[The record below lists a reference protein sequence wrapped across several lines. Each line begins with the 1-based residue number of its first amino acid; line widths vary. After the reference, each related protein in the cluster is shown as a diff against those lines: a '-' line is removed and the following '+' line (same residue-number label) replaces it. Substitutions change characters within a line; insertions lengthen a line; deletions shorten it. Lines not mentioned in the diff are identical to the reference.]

1 MPHSPSDN
9 PLWNTDL
16 APTNAA
22 QRTWTAT
29 HYAALWVSMAVSVPA
44 YMLAS
49 GLMSEGM
56 NWWQAV
62 ITVFLGNLIVLVP
75 MLLVGHAGAKHGI
88 PFPVLARTSFGV
100 YGARLPAILRAIVA
114 CGWFGIQTWLGGQA
128 IYTILN
134 VVGGNFLQ
142 GMPLPGLGI
151 NPGQLFCFL
160 LFWGLHIYFIR
171 KGTDSIRWM
180 ETAAAPLLL
189 LSSIALVWWAYN
201 RAGGFGPMLAT
212 PSQFDAGGKRAGQFW
227 HVFWPSLTAMV
238 GYWATL
244 ALNIPDFTRFA
255 RSQRDQIIG
264 QSLGLPIPMGLLALV
279 AVLVTS
285 ATVVIYGEA
294 IWDPVV
300 LSGKMGGI
308 SVVLALIAL
317 IIATITTNL
326 AANVVSPA
334 YDFSNL
340 APSKISFRMGGYITA
355 AIGLGMFPWKI
366 LETTHGY
373 IFTWLIG
380 YGALLGPIAG
390 IMLVDYFL
398 IRKTAL
404 NHAALFDAAGE
415 YGYRGGWNWRAL
427 AALLLGVVPNL
438 PGFLKAAGFISSTA
452 PLFELLYTYAW
463 FVGLAISAVVYY
475 ALMPMPTPEAAKPV
489 GSASLRS
496 GGDMSL

>member
-1 MPHSPSDN
+1 MSIRNASN
-9 PLWNTDL
+9 PLWNADL
-16 APTNAA
+16 EPTSAG

-62 ITVFLGNLIVLVP
+62 LTVFFGNLIVLVP
-75 MLLVGHAGAKHGI
+75 MVMVGHAGAKHGV
-88 PFPVLARTSFGV
+88 PYPVLARTSFGV
-100 YGARLPAILRAIVA
+100 QGAKLPAVLRAVVA

-134 VVGGNFLQ
+134 VVTGNALQ
-142 GMPLPGLGI
+142 GSPIPGLGI
-151 NPGQLFCFL
+151 SVGQLFCFL
-160 LFWGLHIYFIR
+160 LFWALHIYFIT

-189 LSSIALVWWAYN
+189 LSGVALVWWAYN
-201 RAGGFGPMLAT
+201 KAGGFGPMLSA
-212 PSQFDAGGKRAGQFW
+212 PSQFVDGGKKAGQFW
-227 HVFWPSLTAMV
+227 AVFWPSLTAMV

-255 RSQRDQIIG
+255 RSQKDQLIG
-264 QSLGLPIPMGLLALV
+264 QAIGLPVPMALLSLV
-279 AVLVTS
+279 AVVVTS

-300 LSGKMGGI
+300 LTGKMGGI
-308 SVVLALIAL
+308 AVVIALIAL
-317 IIATITTNL
+317 IIATITTNI

-340 APSKISFRMGGYITA
+340 APSKISFKMGGYITA
-355 AIGLGMFPWKI
+355 AIGLVMFPWKI
-366 LETTHGY
+366 LESTQGY

-380 YGALLGPIAG
+380 YGGLLGPIAG
-390 IMLVDYFL
+390 IMLIDYFL
-398 IRKTAL
+398 IRKTDIDTNAV
-404 NHAALFDAAGE
+404 FDQHGE
-415 YGYRGGWNWRAL
+415 YSYTNGWNMRAVI
-427 AALLLGVVPNL
+427 ALVLGVLPNL
-438 PGFLKAAGFISSTA
+438 PGFLKAAGFIATTA
-452 PLFELLYTYAW
+452 PIFETLYTYAW
-463 FVGLAISAVVYY
+463 FVGLGISSVVYY
-475 ALMPMPTPEAAKPV
+475 ALMQGQVIGAK
-489 GSASLRS
+489 SKARA
-496 GGDMSL
+496 M

>member
-1 MPHSPSDN
+1 MAQQHADN
-9 PLWNTDL
+9 PLWNEDL
-16 APTNAA
+16 APTASA

-62 ITVFLGNLIVLVP
+62 LTVFLGNLIVLLP
-75 MLLVGHAGAKHGI
+75 MVLIGHAGAKHGI
-88 PFPVLARTSFGV
+88 PYPVLARAAFGV
-100 YGARLPAILRAIVA
+100 RGAQLPAILRAVVA

-134 VVGGNFLQ
+134 LLMGNALQ
-142 GMPLPGLGI
+142 GAALPGLGI
-151 NPGQLFCFL
+151 NGGQLLCFL
-160 LFWGLHIYFIR
+160 LFWALHIYFIA
-171 KGTDSIRWM
+171 KGTESIRWM

-189 LSSIALVWWAYN
+189 LSALALVWWAYAQ
-201 RAGGFGPMLAT
+201 AGGFGPMLAA
-212 PSQFDAGGKRAGQFW
+212 PSQFVAGGKRAGQFW
-227 HVFWPSLTAMV
+227 LVFWPSLTAMV

-255 RSQRDQIIG
+255 RSQRDQVIG
-264 QSLGLPIPMGLLALV
+264 QAIGLPLPMGLLALV

-285 ATVVIYGEA
+285 ATVAIYGEA
-294 IWDPVV
+294 LWDPVA
-300 LSGKMGGI
+300 LTGKMSGMA
-308 SVVLALIAL
+308 VVLALIAL
-317 IIATITTNL
+317 IVATITTNL

-340 APSKISFRMGGYITA
+340 APRRISFKMGGYITA
-355 AIGLGMFPWKI
+355 AIGLAMFPWKI
-366 LETTHGY
+366 LETTQGY

-398 IRKTAL
+398 IRKTVL
-404 NHAALFDAAGE
+404 NHEALFSAQGE
-415 YGYRGGWNWRAL
+415 YSYSGGWNLRAVI
-427 AALLLGVVPNL
+427 ALVLGVLPNL
-438 PGFLKAAGFISSTA
+438 PGFLKAAGLIAATA

-475 ALMPMPTPEAAKPV
+475 VLMPRKAGAA
-489 GSASLRS
+489 
-496 GGDMSL
+496 

>member
-1 MPHSPSDN
+1 MSNRTATN
-9 PLWNTDL
+9 PLWNADL
-16 APTNAA
+16 EPTSPA

-56 NWWQAV
+56 SWWQAV
-62 ITVFLGNLIVLVP
+62 LTVFLGNLIVLVP
-75 MLLVGHAGAKHGI
+75 MVLVGHAGTKHGI
-88 PFPVLARTSFGV
+88 PYPVLARSSFGV
-100 YGARLPAILRAIVA
+100 RGAQLPAILRAIVA

-134 VVGGNFLQ
+134 VISGNALQ
-142 GMPLPGLGI
+142 GSALPLLGI
-151 NPGQLFCFL
+151 SGGQLFCFL
-160 LFWGLHIYFIR
+160 LFWALHIYFIT

-189 LSSIALVWWAYN
+189 LSGIALVWWAYAK
-201 RAGGFGPMLAT
+201 AGGFGPMLAA
-212 PSQFDAGGKRAGQFW
+212 PSQFAEDGKRAGQFW
-227 HVFWPSLTAMV
+227 LVFWPSLTAMV

-255 RSQRDQIIG
+255 RSQRDQALG
-264 QSLGLPIPMGLLALV
+264 QAIGLPVPMGLLALV

-300 LSGKMGGI
+300 LTGKMGGI

-355 AIGLGMFPWKI
+355 AIGLAMFPWKI
-366 LETTHGY
+366 LETTKGY

-380 YGALLGPIAG
+380 YGALLGPVAG
-390 IMLVDYFL
+390 IMLVDYFV
-398 IRKTAL
+398 IRKTEL
-404 NHAALFDAAGE
+404 DHDALFDANGI
-415 YGYRGGWNWRAL
+415 YSYRAGWNWRAV
-427 AALLLGVVPNL
+427 AALVIGVLPNL
-438 PGFLKAAGFISSTA
+438 PGFLAAAGFISGIA
-452 PLFELLYTYAW
+452 PVFETLYTYAW
-463 FVGLAISAVVYY
+463 FVGLGISSVVYFMLMRMSPP
-475 ALMPMPTPEAAKPV
+475 ALTHDNSILKEA
-489 GSASLRS
+489 
-496 GGDMSL
+496 

>member
-1 MPHSPSDN
+1 MSLPRSDN

-16 APTNAA
+16 APTTAA

-62 ITVFLGNLIVLVP
+62 LTVFLGNLIVLVP

-88 PFPVLARTSFGV
+88 PYPVLARASFGV
-100 YGARLPAILRAIVA
+100 VGARLPAILRAIVA

-134 VVGGNFLQ
+134 VVGSGFLQ
-142 GMPLPGLGI
+142 GAALPGLGI
-151 NPGQLFCFL
+151 NPGQLVCFL
-160 LFWGLHIYFIR
+160 LFWALHIYFIY

-189 LSSIALVWWAYN
+189 LSSIALVWWAYHG
-201 RAGGFGPMLAT
+201 AGGFGPMLEA

-227 HVFWPSLTAMV
+227 LVFWPSLTAMV

-264 QSLGLPIPMGLLALV
+264 QSIGLPLPMGLLALV

-340 APSKISFRMGGYITA
+340 APRRISFRMGGYITA

-366 LETTHGY
+366 LETTQGY

-398 IRKTAL
+398 IRKTEL
-404 NHAALFDAAGE
+404 NHAALFDAEGE
-415 YGYRGGWNWRAL
+415 YRYRNGWNLCAL
-427 AALLLGVVPNL
+427 AALVLGVLPNL

-452 PLFELLYTYAW
+452 PLFETLYTYAW

-475 ALMPMPTPEAAKPV
+475 VLMPASLRAANPV
-489 GSASLRS
+489 GSAQS
-496 GGDMSL
+496 MH

>member
-1 MPHSPSDN
+1 MSNRNASN
-9 PLWNTDL
+9 PLWNADL
-16 APTNAA
+16 EPTTPA

-62 ITVFLGNLIVLVP
+62 MTVFLGNLIVLVP
-75 MLLVGHAGAKHGI
+75 MVLVGHAGAKHGI
-88 PFPVLARTSFGV
+88 PYPVLARTAFGV
-100 YGARLPAILRAIVA
+100 RGAQLPAVLRAIVA

-134 VVGGNFLQ
+134 VVTGNALQ
-142 GMPLPGLGI
+142 GSALPLLGI
-151 NPGQLFCFL
+151 SGGQLFCFL
-160 LFWGLHIYFIR
+160 LFWALHIYFIA

-180 ETAAAPLLL
+180 ETVAAPLLL
-189 LSSIALVWWAYN
+189 LSSIALVWWAYAK
-201 RAGGFGPMLAT
+201 AGGFGPMLTT
-212 PSQFDAGGKRAGQFW
+212 PSQFDEGGKRAGQFW
-227 HVFWPSLTAMV
+227 IVFWPSLTAMV

-255 RSQRDQIIG
+255 RSQRDQMLG
-264 QSLGLPIPMGLLALV
+264 QAIGLPVPMGLLALV

-300 LSGKMGGI
+300 LTGKMGGI

-340 APSKISFRMGGYITA
+340 APSKISFKMGGYITA
-355 AIGLGMFPWKI
+355 AIGLAMFPWKI
-366 LETTHGY
+366 LETTKGY

-380 YGALLGPIAG
+380 YGGLLGPVAG
-390 IMLVDYFL
+390 IMLVDYFV
-398 IRKTAL
+398 IRRTEL
-404 NHAALFDAAGE
+404 DHDALFDAKGI
-415 YGYRGGWNWRAL
+415 YSYHNGWNWRAVM
-427 AALLLGVVPNL
+427 ALVAGVLPNL
-438 PGFLKAAGFISSTA
+438 PGFLKAAGFIASTA
-452 PLFELLYTYAW
+452 PVFETLYTYAW
-463 FVGLAISAVVYY
+463 FVGLTISAVVYF
-475 ALMPMPTPEAAKPV
+475 ALMRANPPAA
-489 GSASLRS
+489 SH
-496 GGDMSL
+496 

>member
-1 MPHSPSDN
+1 MSNRTATN
-9 PLWNTDL
+9 PLWNADL
-16 APTNAA
+16 EPTSPA

-56 NWWQAV
+56 SWWQAV
-62 ITVFLGNLIVLVP
+62 LTVFLGNLIVLVP
-75 MLLVGHAGAKHGI
+75 MVLVGHAGTKHGI
-88 PFPVLARTSFGV
+88 PYPVLARSSFGV
-100 YGARLPAILRAIVA
+100 RGAQLPAILRAIVA

-134 VVGGNFLQ
+134 VISGNALQ
-142 GMPLPGLGI
+142 GSALPLLGI
-151 NPGQLFCFL
+151 SGGQLFCFL
-160 LFWGLHIYFIR
+160 LFWALHIYFIT

-189 LSSIALVWWAYN
+189 LSGIALVWWAYAK
-201 RAGGFGPMLAT
+201 AGGFGPMLAA
-212 PSQFDAGGKRAGQFW
+212 PSQFAEDGKRAGQFW
-227 HVFWPSLTAMV
+227 LVFWPSLTAMV

-255 RSQRDQIIG
+255 RSQRDQALG
-264 QSLGLPIPMGLLALV
+264 QAIGLPVPMGLLALV

-300 LSGKMGGI
+300 LTGKMGGI

-355 AIGLGMFPWKI
+355 AIGLAMFPWKI
-366 LETTHGY
+366 LETTKGY

-380 YGALLGPIAG
+380 YGALLGPVAG
-390 IMLVDYFL
+390 IMLVDYFV
-398 IRKTAL
+398 IRKTEL
-404 NHAALFDAAGE
+404 DHDALFDTNGI
-415 YGYRGGWNWRAL
+415 YSYRAGWNWRAV
-427 AALLLGVVPNL
+427 AALVIGVLPNL
-438 PGFLKAAGFISSTA
+438 PGFLAAAGFISGIA
-452 PLFELLYTYAW
+452 PVFETLYTYAW
-463 FVGLAISAVVYY
+463 FVGLGISSVVYFMLMRMSPP
-475 ALMPMPTPEAAKPV
+475 ALTHDNSILKEA
-489 GSASLRS
+489 
-496 GGDMSL
+496 

>member
-1 MPHSPSDN
+1 MSQSRSDN

-16 APTNAA
+16 APTTVA

-62 ITVFLGNLIVLVP
+62 LTVFLGNLIVLVP

-88 PFPVLARTSFGV
+88 PYPVLARASFGV
-100 YGARLPAILRAIVA
+100 VGARLPAILRAIVA

-128 IYTILN
+128 IYTIVN
-134 VVGGNFLQ
+134 VVSGNALQ
-142 GMPLPGLGI
+142 GSALPGLGI
-151 NPGQLFCFL
+151 NLGQLVCFL
-160 LFWGLHIYFIR
+160 LFWALHIYFIY

-201 RAGGFGPMLAT
+201 GAGGFGPMLEA

-227 HVFWPSLTAMV
+227 LVFWPALTAMV

-255 RSQRDQIIG
+255 RSQRDQIVG
-264 QSLGLPIPMGLLALV
+264 QSIGLPLPMGLLALV

-340 APSKISFRMGGYITA
+340 APRKISFRMGGYITA

-366 LETTHGY
+366 LETTQGY

-398 IRKTAL
+398 IRKTEL
-404 NHAALFDAAGE
+404 NHAALFDADGE
-415 YGYRGGWNWRAL
+415 YRYRGGWNLRAL
-427 AALLLGVVPNL
+427 AALVIGVLPNL
-438 PGFLKAAGFISSTA
+438 PGFLKAAGFVGSTA
-452 PLFELLYTYAW
+452 PLFETLYTYAW
-463 FVGLAISAVVYY
+463 FVGLAISAVIYY
-475 ALMPMPTPEAAKPV
+475 VLMAARLKAGNPA
-489 GSASLRS
+489 GNPQSLH
-496 GGDMSL
+496 

>member
-1 MPHSPSDN
+1 MTQNNNDN
-9 PLWNTDL
+9 PLWNEDL
-16 APTNAA
+16 APTTDA

-62 ITVFLGNLIVLVP
+62 LTVFLGNVIVLIP
-75 MLLVGHAGAKHGI
+75 MVLVGHAGAKHGI
-88 PFPVLARTSFGV
+88 PYPVLARTSFGV
-100 YGARLPAILRAIVA
+100 RGAQLPAILRAIVA

-134 VVGGNFLQ
+134 LIMNNALQ
-142 GMPLPGLGI
+142 GSVLPGLGI
-151 NPGQLFCFL
+151 NAGQLGCFL
-160 LFWGLHIYFIR
+160 LFWALHIYFIA

-189 LSSIALVWWAYN
+189 LSALGLVWWAYSK
-201 RAGGFGPMLAT
+201 AGGFGPMVST
-212 PSQFDAGGKRAGQFW
+212 PSQFVEGGKKAGQFW
-227 HVFWPSLTAMV
+227 TVFWPSLTAMV

-255 RSQRDQIIG
+255 RSQRDQIVG
-264 QSLGLPIPMGLLALV
+264 QAIGLPIPMGLLALV

-285 ATVVIYGEA
+285 ATVAIYGEA
-294 IWDPVV
+294 IWDPVA
-300 LSGKMGGI
+300 LTGKMGGI
-308 SVVLALIAL
+308 SVVIALIAL

-334 YDFSNL
+334 YDFSNV
-340 APSKISFRMGGYITA
+340 APRHISFKTGGYITA
-355 AIGLGMFPWKI
+355 GLGLAMFPWKI
-366 LETTHGY
+366 LETTQGY

-398 IRKTAL
+398 IRRTRL
-404 NHAALFDAAGE
+404 NHADLFTEHGE
-415 YGYRGGWNWRAL
+415 YGYNNGWNLRAVI
-427 AALLLGVVPNL
+427 ALVLGVLPNL
-438 PGFLKAAGFISSTA
+438 PGFLKAAGFISSTL
-452 PLFELLYTYAW
+452 PVFETLYTYAW
-463 FVGLAISAVVYY
+463 FVGLAISAVIY
-475 ALMPMPTPEAAKPV
+475 ALLMPRKTT
-489 GSASLRS
+489 
-496 GGDMSL
+496 

>member
-1 MPHSPSDN
+1 MSNRTASN
-9 PLWNTDL
+9 PLWNADL
-16 APTNAA
+16 EPTSPA

-56 NWWQAV
+56 SWWQAV
-62 ITVFLGNLIVLVP
+62 LTVFLGNLIVLVP
-75 MLLVGHAGAKHGI
+75 MVLVGHAGTKHGI
-88 PFPVLARTSFGV
+88 PYPVLARSSFGV
-100 YGARLPAILRAIVA
+100 RGAQLPAILRAIVA

-134 VVGGNFLQ
+134 VISGNALQ
-142 GMPLPGLGI
+142 GSALPLLGI
-151 NPGQLFCFL
+151 SGGQLFCFL
-160 LFWGLHIYFIR
+160 LFWALHIYFIT

-189 LSSIALVWWAYN
+189 LSGIALVWWAYAK
-201 RAGGFGPMLAT
+201 AGGFGPMLAA
-212 PSQFDAGGKRAGQFW
+212 PSQFAEGGKRAGQFW
-227 HVFWPSLTAMV
+227 LVFWPSLTAMV

-255 RSQRDQIIG
+255 RSQRDQVLG
-264 QSLGLPIPMGLLALV
+264 QAIGLPVPMGLLALV

-300 LSGKMGGI
+300 LTGKMGGI

-355 AIGLGMFPWKI
+355 AIGLAMFPWKI
-366 LETTHGY
+366 LETTKGY

-380 YGALLGPIAG
+380 YGALLGPVAG
-390 IMLVDYFL
+390 IMLVDYFV
-398 IRKTAL
+398 IRKTEL
-404 NHAALFDAAGE
+404 DHEALFDANGI
-415 YGYRGGWNWRAL
+415 YSYRAGWNWRAVV
-427 AALLLGVVPNL
+427 ALVIGVLPNL
-438 PGFLKAAGFISSTA
+438 PGFLAAAGFISGIA
-452 PLFELLYTYAW
+452 PVFETLYTYAW
-463 FVGLAISAVVYY
+463 FVGLGISSVVYFMLMRMSPP
-475 ALMPMPTPEAAKPV
+475 ALTHDNSILKEA
-489 GSASLRS
+489 
-496 GGDMSL
+496 

>member
-1 MPHSPSDN
+1 MSNRTATN
-9 PLWNTDL
+9 PLWNADL
-16 APTNAA
+16 EPTSPA

-49 GLMSEGM
+49 GLMTEGM

-62 ITVFLGNLIVLVP
+62 LTVFLGNLIVLVP
-75 MLLVGHAGAKHGI
+75 MVLVGHAGTKHGI
-88 PFPVLARTSFGV
+88 PYPVLARSSFGV
-100 YGARLPAILRAIVA
+100 RGAQLPAILRAIVA

-134 VVGGNFLQ
+134 VISGNALQ
-142 GMPLPGLGI
+142 GSALPLLGI
-151 NPGQLFCFL
+151 SGGQLFCFL
-160 LFWGLHIYFIR
+160 LFWALHIYFIT

-189 LSSIALVWWAYN
+189 LSGIALVWWAYAK
-201 RAGGFGPMLAT
+201 AGGFGPMLAA
-212 PSQFDAGGKRAGQFW
+212 PSQFVDGGKRAGQFW
-227 HVFWPSLTAMV
+227 LVFWPSLTAMV

-255 RSQRDQIIG
+255 RSQRDQVLG
-264 QSLGLPIPMGLLALV
+264 QAIGLPVPMGLLALV

-300 LSGKMGGI
+300 LTGKMGGI

-355 AIGLGMFPWKI
+355 AIGLAMFPWKI
-366 LETTHGY
+366 LETTKGY

-380 YGALLGPIAG
+380 YGALLGPVAG
-390 IMLVDYFL
+390 IMLVDYFV
-398 IRKTAL
+398 IRKTEL
-404 NHAALFDAAGE
+404 DHDALFDANGI
-415 YGYRGGWNWRAL
+415 YSYRSGWNWRAVV
-427 AALLLGVVPNL
+427 ALIIGVLPNL
-438 PGFLKAAGFISSTA
+438 PGFLAAAGFISGIA
-452 PLFELLYTYAW
+452 AVFETLYTYAW
-463 FVGLAISAVVYY
+463 FVGLGISSVVYFLLMRMSPP
-475 ALMPMPTPEAAKPV
+475 ALTHDNGPLKGA
-489 GSASLRS
+489 
-496 GGDMSL
+496 

>member
-1 MPHSPSDN
+1 MTIENQNN
-9 PLWNTDL
+9 PLWNEDL
-16 APTNAA
+16 APTTAG

-29 HYAALWVSMAVSVPA
+29 HYAALWVSMAISVPA

-62 ITVFLGNLIVLVP
+62 LTVFLGNVIVLIP
-75 MLLVGHAGAKHGI
+75 MVLIGHTGAKHGI

-100 YGARLPAILRAIVA
+100 KGAQLPAILRAIVA

-134 VVGGNFLQ
+134 VVTGNALQ
-142 GMPLPGLGI
+142 GDSLPGLGI
-151 NPGQLFCFL
+151 NGGQLFCFL
-160 LFWGLHIYFIR
+160 LFWTLHIYFIT

-180 ETAAAPLLL
+180 ETASAPLLL
-189 LSSIALVWWAYN
+189 LSAAALVWWAYAH
-201 RAGGFGPMLAT
+201 AGGFGPMLSA
-212 PSQFDAGGKRAGQFW
+212 PSQFVEGGKRAGQFW
-227 HVFWPSLTAMV
+227 LVFWPSLTAMV

-244 ALNIPDFTRFA
+244 ALNISDFTRFA
-255 RSQRDQIIG
+255 RSQRDQVVG
-264 QSLGLPIPMGLLALV
+264 QAIGLPAPMGLLALV
-279 AVLVTS
+279 AVVVTS
-285 ATVVIYGEA
+285 ATITIYGQA
-294 IWDPVV
+294 IWDPVA
-300 LSGKMGGI
+300 LTGKMGGI
-308 SVVLALIAL
+308 SVVIALIAL

-340 APSKISFRMGGYITA
+340 SPRKISFKMGGYITA
-355 AIGLGMFPWKI
+355 AIGLAMFPWKI
-366 LETTHGY
+366 LETTQGY

-398 IRKTAL
+398 IRKTEL
-404 NHAALFDAAGE
+404 NHDALFAENGE
-415 YGYRGGWNWRAL
+415 YSYSNGWNWRAVI
-427 AALLLGVVPNL
+427 ALVLGALPNL

-452 PLFELLYTYAW
+452 PIFEVLYTYAW
-463 FVGLAISAVVYY
+463 FVGLAIAAVVYY
-475 ALMPMPTPEAAKPV
+475 LLMQRRAVASDSKALA
-489 GSASLRS
+489 
-496 GGDMSL
+496 

>member
-1 MPHSPSDN
+1 MSQSRSDN

-16 APTNAA
+16 APTTAA

-62 ITVFLGNLIVLVP
+62 LTVFLGNLIVLVP

-88 PFPVLARTSFGV
+88 PYPVLARASFGV
-100 YGARLPAILRAIVA
+100 VGARLPAILRAIVA

-134 VVGGNFLQ
+134 VVGNGFLQ
-142 GMPLPGLGI
+142 GNALPGLGI
-151 NPGQLFCFL
+151 NFGQLSCFL
-160 LFWGLHIYFIR
+160 LFWALHIYFIY

-201 RAGGFGPMLAT
+201 GAGGFGPMLEA

-227 HVFWPSLTAMV
+227 LVFWPSLTAMV

-264 QSLGLPIPMGLLALV
+264 QSIGLPLPMGLLALV

-340 APSKISFRMGGYITA
+340 APRKISFRMGGYITA

-366 LETTHGY
+366 LETTQGY

-398 IRKTAL
+398 IRKTEL
-404 NHAALFDAAGE
+404 NHAALFDADGE
-415 YGYRGGWNWRAL
+415 YSYRGGWNPRAL
-427 AALLLGVVPNL
+427 LALVLGVLPNL
-438 PGFLKAAGFISSTA
+438 PGFLKAAGFIGSTA
-452 PLFELLYTYAW
+452 PLFETLYTYAW

-475 ALMPMPTPEAAKPV
+475 VLMPASLRAAGPV
-489 GSASLRS
+489 GSAQSMR
-496 GGDMSL
+496 

>member
-1 MPHSPSDN
+1 MSNRNASN
-9 PLWNTDL
+9 PLWNADL
-16 APTNAA
+16 EPTTPA

-56 NWWQAV
+56 SWWQAV
-62 ITVFLGNLIVLVP
+62 LTVFLGNLFVLVP
-75 MLLVGHAGAKHGI
+75 MVLVGHAGTKHGI
-88 PFPVLARTSFGV
+88 PYPVLARSSFGV
-100 YGARLPAILRAIVA
+100 RGAQLPAILRAIVA

-134 VVGGNFLQ
+134 VISGNALQ
-142 GMPLPGLGI
+142 GSALPLLGI
-151 NPGQLFCFL
+151 SGGQLFCFL
-160 LFWGLHIYFIR
+160 LFWALHIYFIT

-189 LSSIALVWWAYN
+189 LSGIALVWWAYAK
-201 RAGGFGPMLAT
+201 AGGFGPMLAA
-212 PSQFDAGGKRAGQFW
+212 PSQFAEGGKRAGQFW
-227 HVFWPSLTAMV
+227 MVFWPSLTAMV

-255 RSQRDQIIG
+255 RSQRDQALG
-264 QSLGLPIPMGLLALV
+264 QAIGLPVPMGLLALV

-300 LSGKMGGI
+300 LTGKMGGI

-355 AIGLGMFPWKI
+355 AIGLAMFPWKI
-366 LETTHGY
+366 LETTKGY

-380 YGALLGPIAG
+380 YGALLGPVAG
-390 IMLVDYFL
+390 IMLVDYFV
-398 IRKTAL
+398 IRKTEL
-404 NHAALFDAAGE
+404 DHDALFDATGV
-415 YGYRGGWNWRAL
+415 YSYRSGWNWRAV
-427 AALLLGVVPNL
+427 AALVIGVLPNL
-438 PGFLKAAGFISSTA
+438 PGFLAAAGFITGVA
-452 PLFELLYTYAW
+452 PVFETLYTYAW
-463 FVGLAISAVVYY
+463 FVGLGISSAVYFM
-475 ALMPMPTPEAAKPV
+475 LMRLSPPVLTPNKGTLKGA
-489 GSASLRS
+489 
-496 GGDMSL
+496 

>member
-1 MPHSPSDN
+1 MTQHNNDN
-9 PLWNTDL
+9 PLWNEDL
-16 APTNAA
+16 APTTDA

-62 ITVFLGNLIVLVP
+62 LTVFLGNVIVLIP
-75 MLLVGHAGAKHGI
+75 MVLVGHAGAKHGI
-88 PFPVLARTSFGV
+88 PYPVLARTSFGV
-100 YGARLPAILRAIVA
+100 RGAQLPAILRAIVA

-134 VVGGNFLQ
+134 LVMDNALQ
-142 GMPLPGLGI
+142 GSVLPGLGI
-151 NPGQLFCFL
+151 NAGQLVCFL
-160 LFWGLHIYFIR
+160 LFWALHIYFIA

-189 LSSIALVWWAYN
+189 LSALGLVWWAYSK
-201 RAGGFGPMLAT
+201 AGGFGPMVST
-212 PSQFDAGGKRAGQFW
+212 PSQFVEGGKKAGQFW
-227 HVFWPSLTAMV
+227 TVFWPSLTAMV

-255 RSQRDQIIG
+255 RSQRDQIVG
-264 QSLGLPIPMGLLALV
+264 QAIGLPIPMGLLALV

-285 ATVVIYGEA
+285 ATVAIYGEA
-294 IWDPVV
+294 IWDPVA
-300 LSGKMGGI
+300 LTGKMGGI
-308 SVVLALIAL
+308 SVVIALIAL

-334 YDFSNL
+334 YDFSNV
-340 APSKISFRMGGYITA
+340 APRHISFKTGGYITA
-355 AIGLGMFPWKI
+355 GLGLAMFPWKI
-366 LETTHGY
+366 LETTQGY

-390 IMLVDYFL
+390 IMLIDYFL
-398 IRKTAL
+398 IRRTRL
-404 NHAALFDAAGE
+404 NHADLFTEHGE
-415 YGYRGGWNWRAL
+415 YGYSNGWNLRAVI
-427 AALLLGVVPNL
+427 ALVVGVLPNL
-438 PGFLKAAGFISSTA
+438 PGFLKAAGFISSTL
-452 PLFELLYTYAW
+452 PVFETLYTYAW
-463 FVGLAISAVVYY
+463 FVGLAISAVVY
-475 ALMPMPTPEAAKPV
+475 ALLMPRKIV
-489 GSASLRS
+489 
-496 GGDMSL
+496 

>member
-1 MPHSPSDN
+1 MTQNNNDN
-9 PLWNTDL
+9 PLWNEDL
-16 APTNAA
+16 APTTDA

-62 ITVFLGNLIVLVP
+62 LTVFLGNVIVLIP
-75 MLLVGHAGAKHGI
+75 MVLVGHAGAKHGI
-88 PFPVLARTSFGV
+88 PYPVLARTSFGV
-100 YGARLPAILRAIVA
+100 RGAQLPAILRAVVA

-134 VVGGNFLQ
+134 LVMNNALQ
-142 GMPLPGLGI
+142 GSALPGLGI
-151 NPGQLFCFL
+151 NAGQLGCFL
-160 LFWGLHIYFIR
+160 LFWALHIYFIA

-189 LSSIALVWWAYN
+189 LSALGLVWWAYSK
-201 RAGGFGPMLAT
+201 AGGFGPMVST
-212 PSQFDAGGKRAGQFW
+212 PSQFVEGGKKAGQFW
-227 HVFWPSLTAMV
+227 TVFWPSLTAMV

-255 RSQRDQIIG
+255 RSQRDQMVG
-264 QSLGLPIPMGLLALV
+264 QAIGLPIPMGLLALV

-285 ATVVIYGEA
+285 ATVAIYGEA
-294 IWDPVV
+294 IWDPVA
-300 LSGKMGGI
+300 LTGKMGGI
-308 SVVLALIAL
+308 SVVIALIAL

-340 APSKISFRMGGYITA
+340 APRRISFKMGGYITA
-355 AIGLGMFPWKI
+355 GIGLAMFPWKI
-366 LETTHGY
+366 LETTQGY

-398 IRKTAL
+398 IRRTRL
-404 NHAALFDAAGE
+404 NHADLFTEHGE
-415 YGYRGGWNWRAL
+415 YGYSNGWNLRAVV
-427 AALLLGVVPNL
+427 ALVLGVLPNL
-438 PGFLKAAGFISSTA
+438 PGFLKAAGFISSTL
-452 PLFELLYTYAW
+452 PVFETLYTYAW
-463 FVGLAISAVVYY
+463 FVGLAISAVVY
-475 ALMPMPTPEAAKPV
+475 ALLMPRKTT
-489 GSASLRS
+489 
-496 GGDMSL
+496 

>member
-1 MPHSPSDN
+1 MTLRRADN
-9 PLWNTDL
+9 PLWNADL
-16 APTNAA
+16 EPTNSA
-22 QRTWTAT
+22 QRTWTAM

-62 ITVFLGNLIVLVP
+62 LTVFLGNLIVLVP
-75 MLLVGHAGAKHGI
+75 MVLVGHAGAKHGI
-88 PFPVLARTSFGV
+88 PYPVLARSSFGV
-100 YGARLPAILRAIVA
+100 KGAQLPAVLRAIVA

-134 VVGGNFLQ
+134 VLTGNALQ
-142 GMPLPGLGI
+142 GAALPGLGI
-151 NPGQLFCFL
+151 NPGQLLCFL
-160 LFWGLHIYFIR
+160 LFWGLHIYFIT

-189 LSSIALVWWAYN
+189 LSGIALVWWAYAK
-201 RAGGFGPMLAT
+201 AGGFGPMLSA
-212 PSQFDAGGKRAGQFW
+212 PSQFVADGKKAGQFW
-227 HVFWPSLTAMV
+227 TVFWPSLTAMV

-255 RSQRDQIIG
+255 RSQRDQMVG
-264 QSLGLPIPMGLLALV
+264 QAIGLPVPMGLLSLV
-279 AVLVTS
+279 AVVVTS

-300 LSGKMGGI
+300 LTGKMGGI
-308 SVVLALIAL
+308 SVVIALIAL

-340 APSKISFRMGGYITA
+340 APNRISFRMGGYITA
-355 AIGLGMFPWKI
+355 AIGLVMFPWKI
-366 LETTHGY
+366 LETTQGY

-380 YGALLGPIAG
+380 YGGLLGPIAG

-398 IRKTAL
+398 LRKTEL
-404 NHAALFDAAGE
+404 NHDALFDIKGE
-415 YGYRGGWNWRAL
+415 YSYVNGWNLRAVAAL
-427 AALLLGVVPNL
+427 ALGVLPNL
-438 PGFLKAAGFISSTA
+438 PGFLKAAGFIATTL
-452 PLFELLYTYAW
+452 PIFETLYAYAW
-463 FVGLAISAVVYY
+463 FVGLAISAVLYY
-475 ALMPMPTPEAAKPV
+475 VMMAGQVVDGRTRLGV
-489 GSASLRS
+489 VR
-496 GGDMSL
+496 